1 MIQLLGTIDSIDIP
15 EPQPGVPPKPD
26 EATVVVNVE
35 EPYGDGTI
43 TLKLF
48 PAATA
53 GLTVGPARIQVDA
66 G

>member
-1 MIQLLGTIDSIDIP
+1 M
-15 EPQPGVPPKPD
+15 PPKPD

>member
-1 MIQLLGTIDSIDIP
+1 
-15 EPQPGVPPKPD
+15 
-26 EATVVVNVE
+26 VNVE

-53 GLTVGPARIQVDA
+53 GLVVGPARVQVDQ